1 MCALILPTPPIN
13 AEYQKVEE
21 RFNNDIINSCYGC
34 NSVALIVQ
42 YVQQVSNVESHIQE
56 KKRVSKLEK
65 LKKLGLIGSL
75 NDTGVTSTN
84 YKEALYSDEDS
95 KDKN

>member
-1 MCALILPTPPIN
+1 MCALILPTPPTN

-21 RFNNDIINSCYGC
+21 RFNYDLINSCYGC
-34 NSVALIVQ
+34 NSVALIAQ
-42 YVQQVSNVESHIQE
+42 YVQQVSNVESHIKE
-56 KKRVSKLEK
+56 KKRVSKFEK

-75 NDTGVTSTN
+75 NDTDVTSMN
-84 YKEALYSDEDS
+84 YKESLYSDEDN